1 MAGMLIG
8 VVRMVLDFSYKAPL
22 CTEEDT
28 RPWIVGQVHYMYFA
42 AFSFWMTGLVAFT
55 VSQFTKPDPC
65 YRVNS
70 TYLPLIASNL
80 KHNTT
85 FQSMMNVKIGW

>member
-42 AFSFWMTGLVAFT
+42 AFSFWMTGLVALAVSLFT
-55 VSQFTKPDPC
+55 IPDPR
-65 YRVNS
+65 YRVS
-70 TYLPLIASNL
+70 T
-80 KHNTT
+80 
-85 FQSMMNVKIGW
+85 

>member
-42 AFSFWMTGLVAFT
+42 AFSFWMTGLVAFA
-55 VSQFTKPDPC
+55 VSLFTKPDPC
-65 YRVNS
+65 YRVSNLRNHS
-70 TYLPLIASNL
+70 TYLF
-80 KHNTT
+80 TT
-85 FQSMMNVKIGW
+85 